1 MDAIEHLEHWSKS
14 VSVEES
20 HEDTW
25 EVDVDDIYELFGL
38 NTTAYLR
45 ETCSV
50 EMPFYEKTNK
60 SKRFAFVTVPDHVF
74 IELQKLN
81 GIEFRRKKFL
91 VAGADSVGGPARLV
105 AP

>member
-1 MDAIEHLEHWSKS
+1 
-14 VSVEES
+14 
-20 HEDTW
+20 
-25 EVDVDDIYELFGL
+25 
-38 NTTAYLR
+38 
-45 ETCSV
+45 
-50 EMPFYEKTNK
+50 MPFYEKTNK

-91 VAGADSVGGPARLV
+91 VAGADPVGGPARLV